1 MSDELVTRSLHP
13 KSRLFNHV
21 ILCLESSHF
30 DRDFS
35 ESVGDIHRTECP
47 RVCYACVVDVKYL
60 TVPL

>member
-1 MSDELVTRSLHP
+1 MSDEVVTWSLHP

-30 DRDFS
+30 DFP
-35 ESVGDIHRTECP
+35 ESVGDIHRPESP
-47 RVCYACVVDVKYL
+47 GVCYACIVDVKYL